1 MRPAV
6 TRDEKVLVKHLS
18 KKSKMKGKGT
28 HVYFNRKNADGSSR
42 YLTGKFFSQKNNKEV
57 TYRSS
62 YELKFFQL
70 LELDMKVKSYEV
82 ETVKI
87 PYICP
92 EKKYKKYIPDVIVL
106 YTNGDMEVCEVKPKA
121 MLDNLVVKL
130 KAQACRV
137 YFYNLL
143 KKSDITFR
151 YRFVT
156 EADLFK
162 DSKEYLDFVKDNA

>member
-87 PYICP
+87 PIYALKRNI
-92 EKKYKKYIPDVIVL
+92 KSIYQMLL
-106 YTNGDMEVCEVKPKA
+106 YYTQTEIWKSAKS
-121 MLDNLVVKL
+121 NLKL
-130 KAQACRV
+130 C
-137 YFYNLL
+137 
-143 KKSDITFR
+143 
-151 YRFVT
+151 
-156 EADLFK
+156 
-162 DSKEYLDFVKDNA
+162 

>member
-18 KKSKMKGKGT
+18 KKSKLKGKGT
-28 HVYFNRKNADGSSR
+28 QVYFNRKNADGSSR
-42 YLTGKFFSQKNNKEV
+42 YLTGRFHSKKNNKSV

-70 LELDMKVKSYEV
+70 LELDTSVQSYEV
-82 ETVKI
+82 ETIKI

-92 EKKYKKYIPDVIVL
+92 EKKYKKYIPDVIIL

-121 MLDNLVVKL
+121 MLDNVVVKL

-143 KKSDITFR
+143 KKSDINFR

-162 DSKEYLDFVKDNA
+162 DSKEYLDFVKDNT